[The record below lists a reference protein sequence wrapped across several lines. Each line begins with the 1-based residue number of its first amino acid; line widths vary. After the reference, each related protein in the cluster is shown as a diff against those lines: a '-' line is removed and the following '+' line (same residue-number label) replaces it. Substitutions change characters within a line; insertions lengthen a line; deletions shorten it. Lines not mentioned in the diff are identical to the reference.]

1 MAQEKTMWLLKH
13 DAILLAFNI
22 GKRGHELRTIRNTA
36 LKAVKKGKE
45 TASPLEPPGRARLC

>member
-45 TASPLEPPGRARLC
+45 PPGRARLC